1 MAPNGIRRSDVSDQI
16 VQQELTGP
24 AAGTDNRMLDLVREV
39 LGRPGLGPDD
49 EVMDHGGTSLSVVRI
64 LTEARQRWSL
74 DINPRDLDGV
84 VSARSLA
91 RAAR

>member
-1 MAPNGIRRSDVSDQI
+1 MSNQI
-16 VQQELTGP
+16 VQEDLTDP
-24 AAGTDNRMLDLVREV
+24 AAETDARMLGLVREV
-39 LGRPGLGPDD
+39 LGRPDLGMDD

-74 DINPRDLDGV
+74 GINPRDLDGV